1 VNTDLQSRLIT
12 IVIGS
17 GQQRTR
23 RADLG
28 TIDLDPDPGAGRCP
42 PSDQSS
48 QGQGQDQDTAQRN
61 VLQDGFVAPAI
72 KFASANNFGLDLF
85 VQVSFPPVVE
95 STGNINS
102 NVEVPLRG
110 SGSHTSEEI
119 STAKAPSFDIEP
131 FVPLLDYVEGHRQ
144 GQPPVTLPSTS
155 LSMEHSNLPGVKT
168 EQSPSVVDRRSRPD
182 EAPVETGA
190 PDQGLVDD
198 VRRNTSL
205 KTDCAIPVDDS
216 EESIRFSLPS
226 EFRQD
231 DFPAT
236 QELEIQELWHQPPA
250 SDGHCSDVD
259 KDYDKDQCSWVI
271 ILNNN

>member
-1 VNTDLQSRLIT
+1 LLT
-12 IVIGS
+12 GS

-28 TIDLDPDPGAGRCP
+28 TIDLDPDPGAGWCS

-48 QGQGQDQDTAQRN
+48 QGQGRGQGQDSAERN

-95 STGNINS
+95 HSGNNS

-119 STAKAPSFDIEP
+119 TPVHPPVTTPSFEIEP
-131 FVPLLDYVEGHRQ
+131 FMPLLDYVEGHGQ
-144 GQPPVTLPSTS
+144 GQPPVTLPSASFST
-155 LSMEHSNLPGVKT
+155 EHSNLPGVKIK
-168 EQSPSVVDRRSRPD
+168 QSPSVVDRRSRPD

-190 PDQGLVDD
+190 PDQRLVDD
-198 VRRNTSL
+198 VRRSPSL
-205 KTDCAIPVDDS
+205 KTDNAFAVDDC

-226 EFRQD
+226 EFRQY
-231 DFPAT
+231 DFPARQESEF
-236 QELEIQELWHQPPA
+236 QELQHQPSA
-250 SDGHCSDVD
+250 SGGHCSNVNHDE
-259 KDYDKDQCSWVI
+259 DKDQCWVI
-271 ILNNN
+271 ILNN